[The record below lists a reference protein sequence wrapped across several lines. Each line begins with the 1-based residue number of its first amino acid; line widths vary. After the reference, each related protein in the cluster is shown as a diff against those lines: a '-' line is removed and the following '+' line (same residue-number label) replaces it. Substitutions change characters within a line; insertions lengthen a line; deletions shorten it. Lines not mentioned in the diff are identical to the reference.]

1 LALVSRGNSMTNLA
15 MNNPFK
21 ALPAPALPA
30 RTVPL

>member
-1 LALVSRGNSMTNLA
+1 MTNLA